1 MATPPPLIRSSKAF
15 SVEIPEGSN
24 SAKSRRS
31 DVVGSDDLSIS
42 AKKTDFKTS
51 DSVLLPEMH
60 HEPVSELADR
70 SAKHA
75 DALALQNLNVHE
87 DATSHAAQMAR
98 EDSHTDTNIQS
109 VPDDALPDR
118 TVDLPHTDS
127 NRDNLQSI
135 AQGALKDN
143 LQAVSAASAL
153 NENLQAVDNAAINDN
168 LQSVENAAI
177 NDNLQSVTQNNSGQ
191 RNAAV
196 DKAHLK
202 DNIASV
208 STDALQSNSQGV
220 QMDALTDRTAGEPNS
235 RINDRQSSA
244 AKGAV
249 QDNLQ
254 DLPSNALDNNQQAL
268 DNPAIHG
275 NQLSLDDDSLQ
286 DNQQAVDNPTIE
298 DNTADLPSDRLD
310 KRNAESAKE
319 HAQDHVVALPVQDAR
334 LKDVPQPVAL
344 NTTGASTTQESYSA
358 SGKSSG
364 SGKATAAHSKVMQ
377 SAEATK
383 LQAAKLEQARR
394 MDEFH
399 GRVEALKKTVSGIN
413 NLLDEL
419 EEKKP

>member
-51 DSVLLPEMH
+51 DAVLLPEMH

-87 DATSHAAQMAR
+87 DATSHAAQMAL
-98 EDSHTDTNIQS
+98 EDSHLDANIQS
-109 VPDDALPDR
+109 VSDDALPDR
-118 TVDLPHTDS
+118 TVNLPHTDS
-127 NRDNLQSI
+127 KRDNLQSI
-135 AQGALKDN
+135 AQGAIKDN
-143 LQAVSAASAL
+143 LQAVSTASAL
-153 NENLQAVDNAAINDN
+153 NENLQSVDNAAINDN
-168 LQSVENAAI
+168 LQAVDNAAT

-191 RNAAV
+191 RNTAV
-196 DKAHLK
+196 DKSHLK

-208 STDALQSNSQGV
+208 SSDALQSNSQGV
-220 QMDALTDRTAGEPNS
+220 QKDALTDRTAGEPNS
-235 RINDRQSSA
+235 PINDRQSSA

-254 DLPSNALDNNQQAL
+254 DLPSNALDNNQQAV

-298 DNTADLPSDRLD
+298 DNTAGLPSDRLD

-334 LKDVPQPVAL
+334 LKDVPKPVAL
-344 NTTGASTTQESYSA
+344 NTTGASTTQQSYSA

-364 SGKATAAHSKVMQ
+364 SGKATAAHTKVMQ

>member
-31 DVVGSDDLSIS
+31 DVVGSDDLSVS

-51 DSVLLPEMH
+51 DAVLLPEMH

-87 DATSHAAQMAR
+87 DATSHAAQMAL

-127 NRDNLQSI
+127 KRDNLQSI
-135 AQGALKDN
+135 AQAAIKDN

-153 NENLQAVDNAAINDN
+153 NENLQSVDNAAINDN
-168 LQSVENAAI
+168 LQSVDNAAI

-191 RNAAV
+191 RNTAV
-196 DKAHLK
+196 DKSHLK

-208 STDALQSNSQGV
+208 SSDALQSNSQGV
-220 QMDALTDRTAGEPNS
+220 QKDALTDRTAGEPNS
-235 RINDRQSSA
+235 PINDRQSST

-254 DLPSNALDNNQQAL
+254 DLPSNALDNNQQAV

-298 DNTADLPSDRLD
+298 DNTAGLPSDRLD

-334 LKDVPQPVAL
+334 LKDVPKPVAL
-344 NTTGASTTQESYSA
+344 NTTGASTTQQSYSA

-364 SGKATAAHSKVMQ
+364 SGKATAAHTKVMQ